1 MYKNIKGLDKVYGR
15 FILWYTPQNFF
26 PQLFFNSF
34 FLELF
39 DISYVH
45 RYKYIYQDWEIN
57 FFLMI
62 DK

>member
-1 MYKNIKGLDKVYGR
+1 MEDLYYG
-15 FILWYTPQNFF
+15 IHLKTFF